1 MENMESNIEKFR
13 YGSFEPLPEEVDKI
27 RQEATQAGK
36 NPDEA
41 ERELRKK
48 MQEATARKHEEEG
61 NKARLELEKGLRE

>member
-1 MENMESNIEKFR
+1 MESNIEKFR

>member
-1 MENMESNIEKFR
+1 MESNIEKFR

-61 NKARLELEKGLRE
+61 TKARLELEKGLRE